1 MDHSHI
7 QRLIANNREQIK
19 LKTSTALQNL
29 SMLHASFDLVDHPDI
44 KLDLL
49 LSDSWA
55 AHTFQTDFARCISIS
70 QDAIRRFG
78 GGGSPLQVAGHE
90 AIIGR
95 CYTLQMS
102 YVQGREHLLRAEQRI
117 AATEATDH
125 MRALLADIL
134 HDLAMNHQQ
143 SGGQGDGTLVYL
155 ERALEILGPTQW
167 HARKGVCLMGCGN
180 AYFGL
185 GRVEPALAY
194 YQQAEAVLSDEAG
207 ANNRAAVLSNIGL
220 CYTNM
225 GEYEIAETYLRS
237 ALDMRLRLG
246 SYPEIANSYY
256 NLFVHYREQGAHIRA
271 YENLLASRDYAFIS
285 RTRSL
290 QLVILSDLE
299 RLALIIG
306 DHDAAARHRSQYDE
320 MVAG

>member
-1 MDHSHI
+1 MDNSHI
-7 QRLIANNREQIK
+7 QRLIGANREQIR
-19 LKTSTALQNL
+19 LKTTTAVQNL
-29 SMLHASFDLVDHPDI
+29 SMLHASFDLVQHPDI
-44 KLDLL
+44 SMDLL
-49 LSDSWA
+49 LNDSWA
-55 AHTFQTDFARCISIS
+55 AHTFQTDFARSISIS
-70 QDAIRRFG
+70 LDAIRRFG
-78 GGGSPLQVAGHE
+78 AGGSPLQVAGHE
-90 AIIGR
+90 AMIGR
-95 CYTLQMS
+95 CHTLQMS
-102 YVQGREHLLRAEQRI
+102 YAHGRVYLLRAEQTLLR
-117 AATEATDH
+117 AEPTEDT
-125 MRALLADIL
+125 RALLADIL

-143 SGGQGDGTLVYL
+143 SGGGGEGTLIYL
-155 ERALEILGPTQW
+155 ERALEVLAPTQW
-167 HARKGVCLMGCGN
+167 HTRRGVCLMGCGN

-194 YQQAEAVLSDEAG
+194 YQQAEALLSDEAG
-207 ANNRAAVLSNIGL
+207 INNRAAVLSNIGL

-256 NLFVHYREQGAHIRA
+256 NLFIHYQGQGAHIRA

-299 RLALIIG
+299 RLALTLG
-306 DHDAAARHRSQYDE
+306 DKEAAAKHRRQYEE
-320 MVAG
+320 MTAS